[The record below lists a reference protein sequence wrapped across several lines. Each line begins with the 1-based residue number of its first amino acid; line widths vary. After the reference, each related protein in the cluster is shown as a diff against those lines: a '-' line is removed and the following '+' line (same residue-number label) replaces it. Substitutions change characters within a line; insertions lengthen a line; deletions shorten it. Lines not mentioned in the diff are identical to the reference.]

1 MAYHCR
7 TYILFFLFIVSTH
20 LTGCAKDDPAP
31 APVFEIKDAGGS
43 INFASSPATRYFDI
57 ETNIENVTASGNMP
71 WCNVAIIHESKK
83 RLQINVDENKTTD
96 VREAT
101 ITVKAGDLS
110 KTLTVIQ
117 LGKNPVILLDKK
129 AVTLDYKK
137 QSFVITATTNV
148 NLDVVPSG
156 DWLKILPETKS
167 GLVDIRFSFEAGM
180 LGNPDEKR
188 DAIIIFR
195 QSGGDLRD
203 TVKVSQGL
211 LTQDKYTPVSGSV
224 FEKDRKLRIQAGI
237 LTPAD
242 KYQANENIEKSFD
255 GNPNT
260 MYHSP
265 WAGIPANMP
274 IELEY
279 ILDPD
284 EAAIANYLVLYPR
297 STGSNGRIK
306 SATVWITTAGNPEY
320 VQVGTIEAPNS
331 AEPQVVSFPVPALNP
346 RRVKI
351 IVSDAYSH
359 DEGRYYVSLAEI
371 EVYESRSTQSIEA
384 DAIWFTDDLFSS
396 LKPGTSLQDV
406 AAMQNPFIQNIA
418 VYMLAGKYRTDY
430 RIGQY
435 EPYREVSDLARE
447 LKTSTYSQFENP
459 TGIYFEESEEVIL
472 FVGNMNSEKISLRV
486 RDFGSGGADY
496 SYPLRSGL
504 NILTMKGKGNGYINY
519 YTPEYKGAGNINI
532 HIASGKVNGYFDVQ
546 KHNNE
551 DGKNLID
558 HAVSEILDIRG
569 NKVQLAYSVN
579 ALRANSY
586 SRLQELV
593 QLYDSII
600 SIQHTVMGLSKYDRL
615 PKNRMFGRVSWSG
628 YMFADGMGAGFNE
641 NTMNT
646 VANPDV
652 VRTNN
657 WGIAHEFGHVNQTRP
672 GMMWVGTTEVTNN
685 IFSVWTQYLFS
696 PGDLRLEHENVGGSV
711 GGRFNAYLNNAFI
724 KRQEWGLQAGPDA
737 QYGADNTGVWGGDHF
752 VKLVPLWQLQL
763 FFHVAGQNN
772 EWYRPNFWA
781 EIFEK
786 VRITDERYLSHGQLQ
801 MNFVKNA
808 CDALRYDLTGFF
820 AMAGMLTPVDKVFGD
835 YTNARKTITQSMV
848 DEVYSYAKKYPEPP
862 TGYIHYISGN
872 SLGAYKNRLAV
883 EGQFNTGVTGTATKT
898 ISGDSW
904 KNVTVYE
911 TYANNDLTH
920 ITMTG
925 SGSQDRNQTIVPY
938 PAGSTRIEAV
948 AWDGKRTLVFGSR

>member
-1 MAYHCR
+1 MANIGR
-7 TYILFFLFIVSTH
+7 TYILFLIFIISAH

-31 APVFEIKDAGGS
+31 PPVFEIRDAGTS
-43 INFASSPATRYFDI
+43 VNFAASPATRYFEI
-57 ETNIENVTASGNMP
+57 ETNIESITASSSMT
-71 WCNVAIIHESKK
+71 WCNVSVLHETKK
-83 RLQINVDENKTTD
+83 RLQITVDENKTTD
-96 VREAT
+96 VREAVL
-101 ITVKAGDLS
+101 TVKAGDFT

-117 LGKNPVILLDKK
+117 LGKNPVIILSKK
-129 AVTLDYKK
+129 AVSLDYKK
-137 QSFVITATTNV
+137 QSFVITATTNINIEV
-148 NLDVVPSG
+148 TPSVS
-156 DWLKILPETKS
+156 WVKILPETKS
-167 GLVDIRFSFEAGM
+167 GLVDVNFSFEVDL

-188 DAIIIFR
+188 NAMIIFK
-195 QSGGDLRD
+195 QSGGELRD

-211 LTQDKYTPVSGSV
+211 LTQDKYTPFSASV
-224 FEKDRKLRIQAGI
+224 FEKDRKIKIQGAV

-242 KYQANENIEKSFD
+242 KFQVNENIEKSFD

-274 IELEY
+274 VELEY
-279 ILDPD
+279 ILDPE
-284 EAAIANYLVLYPR
+284 EATIANYVVLYPR

-306 SATVWITTAGNPEY
+306 SATVWISTAANPEY
-320 VQVGTIEAPNS
+320 VQVGTIEAQNS
-331 AEPQVVSFPVPALNP
+331 AEPQVVSFSVPVLNP
-346 RRVKI
+346 RRIKI
-351 IVSDAYSH
+351 LVTDAYSH
-359 DEGRYYVSLAEI
+359 DEGKYYVSLAEI
-371 EVYESRSTQSIEA
+371 EIYESRSTKSIEA
-384 DAIWFTDDLFSS
+384 DATWFTDDIFSS
-396 LKPGTSLQDV
+396 LKPGTTLQDV
-406 AAMQNPFIQNIA
+406 ASMQNPFVQNIA

-430 RIGQY
+430 RIGHY

-459 TGIYFEESEEVIL
+459 TGIFFEEGEEVIL
-472 FVGNMNSEKISLRV
+472 FAGNTKNEKISLRV

-519 YTPEYKGAGNINI
+519 YTPDYKAAGDISI

-546 KHNNE
+546 KHSNE
-551 DGKNLID
+551 DGRNLID
-558 HAVSEILDIRG
+558 NAVSEILDIRG

-579 ALRANSY
+579 SLRANSY
-586 SRLQELV
+586 HRLQELI

-600 SIQHTVMGLSKYDRL
+600 SMQHTLMGLSTYDRL

-646 VANPDV
+646 VANPDA

-685 IFSVWTQYLFS
+685 IFSVWTQYQFT
-696 PGDLRLEHENVGGSV
+696 PNNLRLEHENIGGAV

-724 KRQEWGLQAGPDA
+724 KKQEWGLQAGPDA
-737 QYGADNTGVWGGDHF
+737 QYGADNAGVWGGDHF

-772 EWYRPNFWA
+772 EWHRPYFWG

-786 VRITDERYLSHGQLQ
+786 VRITDERSLSHGQLQ
-801 MNFVKNA
+801 MNFVKNV
-808 CDALRYDLTGFF
+808 CDALQYDLTGFF
-820 AMAGMLTPVDKVFGD
+820 TMAGMLTPVDKVFGD

-848 DEVYSYAKKYPEPP
+848 DEVYSYARKYPAPP
-862 TGYIHYISGN
+862 SGYIHYISGN
-872 SLGAYKNRLAV
+872 SLNAYRNRLAV
-883 EGQFNTGVTGTATKT
+883 EGQFNTGITGTSTKT
-898 ISGDSW
+898 ISGDIW

-911 TYANNDLTH
+911 TYANNELTH

-925 SGSQDRNQTIVPY
+925 TGSSDGKHTVVPFPSGS
-938 PAGSTRIEAV
+938 SRIEAV
-948 AWDGKRTLVFGSR
+948 AWDGKRTLVFGTR